1 MLNFFRKLRP
11 GAEKP
16 RESDVEADAAQRAA
30 GFWRR
35 WEELQPEVSA
45 ALGDG
50 EPQRVDHVLAEAIAA
65 VHPSLV
71 ISIERGTDAVYAL
84 VVSAQADPRLRV
96 YTDAW
101 MAAAPRP
108 DSTWEFHD
116 AIPPVPDPTQVTL
129 SLRGEKYP
137 LGEVRVA
144 PQADPAAGLID
155 VAVHHPGFSGLDE
168 AAKDA
173 LTFMPL
179 DAALGERLAADRI
192 GRVESADTEPQG
204 AIGLLEFRDLVRD
217 WDPDADSAGSPES

>member
-11 GAEKP
+11 GAAQP
-16 RESDVEADAAQRAA
+16 RESDIEADAAQRAA

-35 WEELQPEVSA
+35 WGELQPEVSA

-101 MAAAPRP
+101 MAGAPRP

-129 SLRGEKYP
+129 SLRGEKYR

-144 PQADPAAGLID
+144 PQVDSAAGLID

-168 AAKDA
+168 AAK
-173 LTFMPL
+173 
-179 DAALGERLAADRI
+179 
-192 GRVESADTEPQG
+192 
-204 AIGLLEFRDLVRD
+204 
-217 WDPDADSAGSPES
+217 